1 MLMPVGAKRITTEN
15 RCRGTYAIVW
25 PSVMALISLAGADVM
40 NSLANTLLLGQPT
53 PQVREQA
60 EAWVRKALAV
70 IAAAKDQ
77 SKAEP
82 DEAAHCDLVL
92 AAALFNHG
100 SLREVRESLMVNT
113 ATLSTITDGWRFG
126 QRPQIVLGQPQTVLP
141 AQPTRRRHPS

>member
-1 MLMPVGAKRITTEN
+1 
-15 RCRGTYAIVW
+15 
-25 PSVMALISLAGADVM
+25 MALISLAGADVM

-100 SLREVRESLMVNT
+100 SLREMAGDLDNARKLFLDSRRQSSQLNLREGVIQADMAVRRVDRLNRAKESRTSTPVGI
-113 ATLSTITDGWRFG
+113 ATDNK
-126 QRPQIVLGQPQTVLP
+126 
-141 AQPTRRRHPS
+141 